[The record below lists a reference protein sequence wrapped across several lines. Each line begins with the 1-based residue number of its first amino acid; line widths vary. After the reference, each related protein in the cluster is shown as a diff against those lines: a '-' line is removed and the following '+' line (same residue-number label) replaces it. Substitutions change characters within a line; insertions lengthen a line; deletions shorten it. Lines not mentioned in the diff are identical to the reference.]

1 MTTHPATTFPPRA
14 LSYRQRQL
22 RAAAPFLAWGLYFVF
37 FVLHALLRAVGDQI
51 FPVHSVEGLERA
63 LTGRNSALW
72 LQEQAYPSRMSPLD
86 RLTTGAHLVWF
97 AWPIIFGVAITIWR
111 RDILVRY
118 LSWVT
123 LTWFTYDLLSLAF
136 PVRPPWM
143 VDGEVVRVLFTRGW
157 IEYASSDPNP
167 VAAFPSLHVGIPA
180 VIGLFLLVH
189 WPKARW
195 LGYVSLGYALIVG
208 FSVIYLGE
216 HWLVDVLA
224 ALAVAWLIRLA
235 FVSKRFHRA
244 IDRVL
249 PGKPAERLSRME
261 RAATASMTGPAEA
274 ERSAAPDTVAEQQ
287 RAA

>member
-1 MTTHPATTFPPRA
+1 MTTRPATTFSAR
-14 LSYRQRQL
+14 SMGYRQRQL
-22 RAAAPFLAWGLYFVF
+22 RAAAPFLAWGVYGIF
-37 FVLHALLRAVGDQI
+37 FVLHVAVRSVGDQI
-51 FPVHSVEGLERA
+51 FPVHSVEGLERT
-63 LTGRNSALW
+63 LTGQNSALW
-72 LQEQAYPSRMSPLD
+72 LQEQAYPSRMSLLD
-86 RLTTGAHLVWF
+86 RITTGAHLVWF
-97 AWPIIFGVAITIWR
+97 AWPIIFGVAVTIWR

-123 LTWFTYDLLSLAF
+123 LTWFTYDLLSVAF

-167 VAAFPSLHVGIPA
+167 VAALPSLHVGIPA

-189 WPKARW
+189 WPTARW
-195 LGYVSLGYALIVG
+195 LGYVSLGYALLVG

-235 FVSKRFHRA
+235 FVSKRFHRGL
-244 IDRVL
+244 DRVL
-249 PGKPAERLSRME
+249 PGKPAQRLAAFE
-261 RAATASMTGPAEA
+261 RAATATMTGTGPMEHAATSRDAE
-274 ERSAAPDTVAEQQ
+274 EQ